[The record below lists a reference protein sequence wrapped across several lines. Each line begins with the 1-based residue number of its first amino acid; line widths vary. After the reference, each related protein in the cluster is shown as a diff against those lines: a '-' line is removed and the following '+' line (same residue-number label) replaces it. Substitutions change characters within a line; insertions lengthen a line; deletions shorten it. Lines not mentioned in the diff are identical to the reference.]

1 MILALSVYG
10 SSGETKGRVVCVI
23 RLWFNRAMFKFYPF
37 LIGLRYTSA
46 KRRNHFISF
55 ISLTSMVGL
64 IIGVA
69 LLITVLSV
77 MNGFDRELQ
86 QRILGMVPHAVIK
99 PYSDMQD
106 WRLLE
111 SSVTAH
117 EKVLAAA
124 PFINAQG
131 MLTRNGAVHGVQLNG
146 ILPSEEQDV
155 SIISK
160 HMVRGTLDD
169 LKSGEFGMIIGDIL
183 SRQLRVDIGDKVTV
197 VLPEASLTP
206 AGVFPRLK
214 RFTVKGIFSVGA
226 DLDSTLTMIHMDD
239 AAKILRIKDSVHG
252 LRLKMHDLFDAPS
265 VARQIAM
272 NLDEGYYSVDW
283 TRTHGNLFQAIRM
296 EKTMIGLLLM
306 VIVAVAAFNII
317 STLVMVVTDK
327 KADIAI
333 LRTMGASPKAIMGIF
348 VVQGAYIGIV
358 GTIVGTMAGV
368 LLALNVSEIITAVES
383 LLKIQFL
390 DADVYFISDLPS
402 QLLVNDVVVIS
413 GSALVMSLLATI
425 YPAWRASKVQPAE
438 ALRYE

>member
-1 MILALSVYG
+1 MLKL
-10 SSGETKGRVVCVI
+10 
-23 RLWFNRAMFKFYPF
+23 YPAR
-37 LIGLRYTSA
+37 IGLRYTSA
-46 KRRNHFISF
+46 KRKNHFISF

-99 PYSDMQD
+99 PFAEMTN
-106 WRLLE
+106 WKVLE
-111 SSVTAH
+111 DQVMKNP
-117 EKVLAAA
+117 EVLAAA

-131 MLTRNGAVHGVQLNG
+131 MITRNGAVNGVQLNG
-146 ILPSEEQDV
+146 VLPEEESEV
-155 SIISK
+155 SIIAK
-160 HMVRGTLDD
+160 HMIRGELQD
-169 LKSGEFGMIIGDIL
+169 LKAGEFGIIIGEIL
-183 SRQLRVDIGDKVTV
+183 ARQLRIAIGDKVTV

-214 RFTVKGIFSVGA
+214 RFTVKGVFKVGA
-226 DLDSTLTMIHMDD
+226 DLDASLTLIHMND
-239 AAKILRIKDSVHG
+239 AAKMLRMTGAVHG
-252 LRLKMHDLFDAPS
+252 LRLKMHDLFDAPR
-265 VARQIAM
+265 VANQIAV
-272 NLDEGYYSVDW
+272 NLDAGFYSIDW

-333 LRTMGASPKAIMGIF
+333 LRTMGATPRGIMGIF
-348 VVQGAYIGIV
+348 IVQGAYIGIV
-358 GTIVGTMAGV
+358 GTIVGTAVGV
-368 LLALNVSEIITAVES
+368 LLSLNISELIHGLET
-383 LLKIQFL
+383 LLKTQFL
-390 DADVYFISDLPS
+390 NPDVYFISDLPS
-402 QLLVNDVVVIS
+402 QLILEDVMIIS
-413 GSALVMSLLATI
+413 GSALVMSLLATL

>member
-1 MILALSVYG
+1 MLKL
-10 SSGETKGRVVCVI
+10 
-23 RLWFNRAMFKFYPF
+23 YPAR
-37 LIGLRYTSA
+37 IGLRYTSA
-46 KRRNHFISF
+46 KRKNHFISF

-99 PYSDMQD
+99 PYAEMSN
-106 WRLLE
+106 WNVLE
-111 SSVTAH
+111 DQVMKNP
-117 EKVLAAA
+117 EVLAAA

-131 MLTRNGAVHGVQLNG
+131 MITRNGAVNGVQLNG
-146 ILPSEEQDV
+146 ILPDEETDV
-155 SIISK
+155 SIIAK
-160 HMVRGTLDD
+160 HMVRGELQD
-169 LKSGEFGMIIGDIL
+169 LKAGEFGIIIGEIL
-183 SRQLRVDIGDKVTV
+183 ARQLRVTIGDKVTV

-214 RFTVKGIFSVGA
+214 RFTVKGVFRVGA
-226 DLDSTLTMIHMDD
+226 DLDASLTLIHMND
-239 AAKILRIKDSVHG
+239 AAKMLRMTGAVHG
-252 LRLKMHDLFDAPS
+252 LRLRMHDLFDAPR
-265 VARQIAM
+265 VANQIAI
-272 NLDEGYYSVDW
+272 NLDAGFYSVDW

-333 LRTMGASPKAIMGIF
+333 LRTMGATPRAIMGIF
-348 VVQGAYIGIV
+348 IVQGAYIGIV
-358 GTIVGTMAGV
+358 GTVVGTGIGV
-368 LLALNVSEIITAVES
+368 LLSLNISELIHGLET
-383 LLKIQFL
+383 LLKMQFL
-390 DADVYFISDLPS
+390 NPDVYFISDLPS
-402 QLLVNDVVVIS
+402 QLVLDDVMIIS
-413 GSALVMSLLATI
+413 GSALVMSLLATL

>member
-1 MILALSVYG
+1 
-10 SSGETKGRVVCVI
+10 
-23 RLWFNRAMFKFYPF
+23 
-37 LIGLRYTSA
+37 
-46 KRRNHFISF
+46 
-55 ISLTSMVGL
+55 MVGL

-99 PYSDMQD
+99 PFAEMTN
-106 WRLLE
+106 WKVLE
-111 SSVTAH
+111 DQVMKNP
-117 EKVLAAA
+117 EVLAAA

-131 MLTRNGAVHGVQLNG
+131 MITRNGAVNGVQLNG
-146 ILPSEEQDV
+146 VLPEEESEV
-155 SIISK
+155 SIIAK
-160 HMVRGTLDD
+160 HMIRGELQD
-169 LKSGEFGMIIGDIL
+169 LKAGEFGIIIGEIL
-183 SRQLRVDIGDKVTV
+183 ARQLRIAIGDKVTV

-214 RFTVKGIFSVGA
+214 RFTVKGVFKVGA
-226 DLDSTLTMIHMDD
+226 DLDASLTLIHMND
-239 AAKILRIKDSVHG
+239 AAKMLRMTGAVHG
-252 LRLKMHDLFDAPS
+252 LRLKMHDLFDAPR
-265 VARQIAM
+265 VANQIAV
-272 NLDEGYYSVDW
+272 NLDAGFYSIDW

-333 LRTMGASPKAIMGIF
+333 LRTMGATPRGIMGIF
-348 VVQGAYIGIV
+348 IVQGAYIGIV
-358 GTIVGTMAGV
+358 GTIVGTAVGV
-368 LLALNVSEIITAVES
+368 LLSLNISELIHGLET
-383 LLKIQFL
+383 LLKTQFL
-390 DADVYFISDLPS
+390 NPDVYFISDLPS
-402 QLLVNDVVVIS
+402 QLILEDVMIIS
-413 GSALVMSLLATI
+413 GSALVMSLLATL

>member
-1 MILALSVYG
+1 
-10 SSGETKGRVVCVI
+10 
-23 RLWFNRAMFKFYPF
+23 
-37 LIGLRYTSA
+37 
-46 KRRNHFISF
+46 
-55 ISLTSMVGL
+55 MVGL

-99 PYSDMQD
+99 PYAEMTD
-106 WRLLE
+106 WKALDQQLMKNPE
-111 SSVTAH
+111 
-117 EKVLAAA
+117 VLAAA

-131 MLTRNGAVHGVQLNG
+131 MITRNGAVNGVQLNG
-146 ILPSEEQDV
+146 VLPEEEADV
-155 SIISK
+155 SIIAK
-160 HMVRGTLDD
+160 HMVRGELQD
-169 LKSGEFGMIIGDIL
+169 LKSGEFGIIIGEIL
-183 SRQLRVDIGDKVTV
+183 ARQLRIAIGDKVTV

-214 RFTVKGIFSVGA
+214 RFTVKGVFRVGA
-226 DLDSTLTMIHMDD
+226 DLDASLTLIHMND
-239 AAKILRIKDSVHG
+239 AAKMLRMTGAVHG
-252 LRLKMHDLFDAPS
+252 LRLRMHDLFDAPRI
-265 VARQIAM
+265 ANQIAV
-272 NLDEGYYSVDW
+272 NLDAGFYSIDW

-333 LRTMGASPKAIMGIF
+333 LRTMGATPRAIMGIF
-348 VVQGAYIGIV
+348 IVQGAYIGIV
-358 GTIVGTMAGV
+358 GTVVGTAIGV
-368 LLALNVSEIITAVES
+368 LLALNISELIHGLEV
-383 LLKIQFL
+383 LLGMQFL
-390 DADVYFISDLPS
+390 SEDVYFISDLPS
-402 QLLVNDVVVIS
+402 QLIWDDVIVIS
-413 GSALVMSLLATI
+413 GSALVMSLLATL

>member
-1 MILALSVYG
+1 MAV
-10 SSGETKGRVVCVI
+10 
-23 RLWFNRAMFKFYPF
+23 WFNLAMLKFYPV

-99 PYSDMQD
+99 PYADMRD
-106 WRLLE
+106 WQSIE
-111 SSVTAH
+111 EQVSKH
-117 EKVLAAA
+117 PKVLAAA

-131 MLTRNGAVHGVQLNG
+131 MVTRNGAVHGVQLNG
-146 ILPSEEQDV
+146 VLPEEEAQV
-155 SIISK
+155 SIITK
-160 HMVRGTLDD
+160 HMIQGSLGA
-169 LKSGEFGMIIGDIL
+169 LKSGEFGIIVGEIL
-183 SRQLRVDIGDKVTV
+183 SRQLNLGIGDKVTV

-214 RFTVKGIFSVGA
+214 RFTVKGIFKVGA
-226 DLDSTLTMIHMDD
+226 DLDASLTMIHMDD
-239 AAKILRIKDSVHG
+239 AAKILRMKGSVHG
-252 LRLKMHDLFDAPS
+252 LRLKMNDLFDAPY
-265 VARQIAM
+265 VAKQIARD
-272 NLDEGYYSVDW
+272 LDAGFYSIDW

-333 LRTMGASPKAIMGIF
+333 LRTMGATPKAIMGIF
-348 VVQGAYIGIV
+348 IVQGAYIGIV
-358 GTIVGTMAGV
+358 GTLVGTAVGV
-368 LLALNVSEIITAVES
+368 LLSLNVSEIIHGIETIMQ
-383 LLKIQFL
+383 IQFL
-390 DADVYFISDLPS
+390 NPDVYFISDLPS
-402 QLLVNDVVVIS
+402 QLVKEDVAIVT
-413 GSALVMSLLATI
+413 GSALVMSLLATL

>member
-1 MILALSVYG
+1 M
-10 SSGETKGRVVCVI
+10 
-23 RLWFNRAMFKFYPF
+23 LWFNLAMIKLYPI
-37 LIGLRYTSA
+37 LIGLRYSA
-46 KRRNHFISF
+46 VKRRNHFISF

-99 PYSDMQD
+99 PYADMRNWQAV
-106 WRLLE
+106 E
-111 SSVTAH
+111 QKVVQH
-117 EKVLAAA
+117 PKVLAAA

-131 MLTRNGAVHGVQLNG
+131 MVTKNGSVHGIQLNG
-146 ILPSEEQDV
+146 ILPEEELKV
-155 SIISK
+155 SIIAK
-160 HMVRGTLDD
+160 HMVQGSLND
-169 LKSGEFGMIIGDIL
+169 LKSGDYSIIIGEL
-183 SRQLRVDIGDKVTV
+183 LARQLQVSLGDKVTV

-214 RFTVKGIFSVGA
+214 RFTVTGIFKVGA
-226 DLDSTLTMIHMDD
+226 DLDSSLTMIHMGD
-239 AAKILRIKDSVHG
+239 AAKVLRMTDSVHG
-252 LRLKMHDLFDAPS
+252 IRLKMDNLLDAPI
-265 VARQIAM
+265 VAREIAYS
-272 NLDEGYYSVDW
+272 LDAGFYSVDW
-283 TRTHGNLFQAIRM
+283 TRTHGNLFQAIKM

-333 LRTMGASPKAIMGIF
+333 LRTMGATPKAIMSIF
-348 VVQGAYIGIV
+348 IVQGAYIGVV
-358 GTIVGTMAGV
+358 GTLVGTAIGV
-368 LLALNVSEIITAVES
+368 LLSLNVSEIIQAIES
-383 LLKIQFL
+383 LMKTQFL
-390 DADVYFISDLPS
+390 NPDVYFISDLPS
-402 QLLVNDVVVIS
+402 QLLVDDVVVVT
-413 GSALVMSLLATI
+413 GSALVMSLLATL

>member
-1 MILALSVYG
+1 
-10 SSGETKGRVVCVI
+10 
-23 RLWFNRAMFKFYPF
+23 
-37 LIGLRYTSA
+37 
-46 KRRNHFISF
+46 
-55 ISLTSMVGL
+55 MVGL

-99 PYSDMQD
+99 PYSDMRD
-106 WRLLE
+106 WQNLE
-111 SSVTAH
+111 EQVSEH
-117 EKVLAAA
+117 PKVLAAA

-131 MLTRNGAVHGVQLNG
+131 MVTRNGAVHGVQLNG
-146 ILPSEEQDV
+146 ILPEEEVQV
-155 SIISK
+155 SIITK
-160 HMVRGTLDD
+160 HMIQGSLEG
-169 LKSGEFGMIIGDIL
+169 LKSGEFGIVVGEIL
-183 SRQLRVDIGDKVTV
+183 SRQLNLGIGDKVTV

-214 RFTVKGIFSVGA
+214 RFTVKGIFKVGA
-226 DLDSTLTMIHMDD
+226 DLDASLTMIHMDD
-239 AAKILRIKDSVHG
+239 AAKILRMKGSVHG
-252 LRLKMHDLFDAPS
+252 LRLKMNDLFDAPY
-265 VARQIAM
+265 VAKQIAL
-272 NLDEGYYSVDW
+272 NLDAGFYSIDW

-333 LRTMGASPKAIMGIF
+333 LRTMGATPKAIMGIF
-348 VVQGAYIGIV
+348 IVQGAYIGIV
-358 GTIVGTMAGV
+358 GTLVGTAIGV
-368 LLALNVSEIITAVES
+368 LLSLNVSEIIHGIETIMQ
-383 LLKIQFL
+383 IQFL
-390 DADVYFISDLPS
+390 NPDVYFISDLPS
-402 QLLVNDVVVIS
+402 QLVKEDVAIVT
-413 GSALVMSLLATI
+413 GSALVMSLLATL